1 MYWNFELFPR
11 METHKEIE
19 NCRIKVVYGSN
30 EANGVF
36 LRINYEVQEDG
47 SNIGVPM
54 EVYTG
59 SVFLLSVLI
68 VRGIFTISQ
77 RLCE

>member
-1 MYWNFELFPR
+1 

-36 LRINYEVQEDG
+36 LKINYEVQDG
-47 SNIGVPM
+47 SNIGLPM
-54 EVYTG
+54 EFYTG
-59 SVFLLSVLI
+59 SLFLISVLI
-68 VRGIFTISQ
+68 VRGVFTISQ

>member
-1 MYWNFELFPR
+1 
-11 METHKEIE
+11 METHKEIG

-30 EANGVF
+30 ETKGAF
-36 LRINYEVQEDG
+36 LKINYEMQEDG

-59 SVFLLSVLI
+59 SLFLISVLI
-68 VRGIFTISQ
+68 FIGVSTISQ